1 MRTTVLTLRCL
12 QTPIEVQ
19 AIFNETEEEIPS
31 AIAGDNVRIRVRG
44 VEEDDVSVGFV
55 CCEPRKPVPSVTQFQ
70 AQLAIL
76 ESKNI
81 ICAGYS
87 AVMHVHTMSEEVT
100 LTVRLPSVHCLCLL
114 KVSLTSI
121 ASFIRLFSTTMT
133 RRQAR
138 SLASLR
144 NSPRRV
150 RKWWPSLRPLPLSA
164 LRSSRLFKHSA
175 DSHSVTRVAPLPSA
189 R

>member
-1 MRTTVLTLRCL
+1 M
-12 QTPIEVQ
+12 Q

-55 CCEPRKPVPSVTQFQ
+55 CCEARKPVPSVTQFQ

-100 LTVRLPSVHCLCLL
+100 MTVSFAPFHYYYVNR
-114 KVSLTSI
+114 VS
-121 ASFIRLFSTTMT
+121 
-133 RRQAR
+133 
-138 SLASLR
+138 
-144 NSPRRV
+144 
-150 RKWWPSLRPLPLSA
+150 
-164 LRSSRLFKHSA
+164 
-175 DSHSVTRVAPLPSA
+175 
-189 R
+189 